1 LPERGGAAEGEQVRQ
16 KIFKLVNEIN
26 PHSFLCNANMD
37 MAATDQQPL
46 NHTREIV
53 MKFVIAVFFGVM
65 LVSPVGKWVAR
76 GSDWGEAMLCCDT
89 RDSAPQI
96 LQLVTRLTDASTDFC
111 SDFNLTLQKFG
122 AELSFKCRSAG
133 LLIDRQS
140 KAFAIYEQVLFLYTN
155 GKIRLGAGHVT
166 FLLDGL

>member
-1 LPERGGAAEGEQVRQ
+1 MRQ

-26 PHSFLCNANMD
+26 PHSFLGNANMN

-53 MKFVIAVFFGVM
+53 MKFVVAIFFGVM

-76 GSDWGEAMLCCDT
+76 GGDWGEAMLCCNT

-96 LQLVTRLTDASTDFC
+96 LQLVACLVDASTDFGSRFQ
-111 SDFNLTLQKFG
+111 SDTLKTRG
-122 AELSFKCRSAG
+122 
-133 LLIDRQS
+133 
-140 KAFAIYEQVLFLYTN
+140 
-155 GKIRLGAGHVT
+155 
-166 FLLDGL
+166 